1 MALFGLGKKKEGSRL
16 NDQVAAMRQQGYGD
30 DQIIQALQSHGHKSS
45 EIYDA
50 ISQADI
56 PSGAPS
62 NVYPE
67 QYPAG
72 PAQSPQGNYAYEQ
85 PPEQP
90 APPPEQFQQPHDSSE
105 RVEQIAEAIIDE
117 KWNELVK
124 DITKIT
130 ESNKEMEARLIKAEA
145 ELQNLKENFENL
157 HKGVLGKITDYD
169 QNLVNV
175 GTEIKAMERVFQ
187 KILPTFTD
195 NVNRLSR
202 IAEGARVPAPAK
214 KK

>member
-1 MALFGLGKKKEGSRL
+1 M
-16 NDQVAAMRQQGYGD
+16 
-30 DQIIQALQSHGHKSS
+30 
-45 EIYDA
+45 
-50 ISQADI
+50 
-56 PSGAPS
+56 
-62 NVYPE
+62 
-67 QYPAG
+67 
-72 PAQSPQGNYAYEQ
+72 
-85 PPEQP
+85 
-90 APPPEQFQQPHDSSE
+90 
-105 RVEQIAEAIIDE
+105 
-117 KWNELVK
+117 K